1 LTNQEQECIIILGLI
16 NSLEQ
21 LDSEIEYIIITERK
35 QESIKNCQ
43 QVVVQNYNFIA
54 YRALSVFLYTLGDPK
69 AQSGLVVEPAHFG
82 PFNLPKKKGKGL
94 QLFMI

>member
-1 LTNQEQECIIILGLI
+1 
-16 NSLEQ
+16 

-54 YRALSVFLYTLGDPK
+54 YRALRMFFNTLGDPK
-69 AQSGLVVEPAHFG
+69 AQSGFG
-82 PFNLPKKKGKGL
+82 G
-94 QLFMI
+94 

>member
-1 LTNQEQECIIILGLI
+1 MRVAILGFFDESRAGVHHYTRGLI

-54 YRALSVFLYTLGDPK
+54 YRALRMFL
-69 AQSGLVVEPAHFG
+69 
-82 PFNLPKKKGKGL
+82 
-94 QLFMI
+94 